1 MQKTASPGL
10 AAFMSVA
17 MFLVAW
23 KFAPGPDS
31 HGMLWIVSG
40 MFAFSGAVLMIQWL
54 NGAERRPSPWP
65 GWLGKILW
73 VLRPRSW
80 MLAWGAIL
88 LATSI
93 YGTPHLAWEYPPRTE
108 GGTCIYVGMAGVV
121 SASADG
127 GNLNGCSLVRLLR
140 AAR

>member
-1 MQKTASPGL
+1 MQKSASPGL
-10 AAFMSVA
+10 AAFVAVA
-17 MFLVAW
+17 MLLVAW
-23 KFAPGPDS
+23 KLAPGPDS

-40 MFAFSGAVLMIQWL
+40 MFAFSGALLMIQWL

-65 GWLGKILW
+65 GWPGKILW

-93 YGTPHLAWEYPPRTE
+93 YGTPHILWEYPPRTS
-108 GGTCIYVGMAGVV
+108 AGQCVYISLSGV
-121 SASADG
+121 FTETRGRS
-127 GNLNGCSLVRLLR
+127 CSIIQFM
-140 AAR
+140 